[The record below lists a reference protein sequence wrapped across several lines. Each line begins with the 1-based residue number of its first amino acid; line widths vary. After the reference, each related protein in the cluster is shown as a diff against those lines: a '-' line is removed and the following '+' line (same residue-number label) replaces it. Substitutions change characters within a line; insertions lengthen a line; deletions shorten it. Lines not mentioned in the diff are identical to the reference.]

1 MLCKMGLSCHPS
13 TVASKLKELGKD
25 HDQELLKWKQ
35 SLERVDE
42 IKRGTEI
49 LKAEI
54 DALTYLP
61 ELPSAAEL
69 QAYAEELKK
78 DPLLTAPTTCT
89 SYQLLSLDALTQS
102 SPSTLDASCLNL
114 ACDSEPQTVVRNIG
128 SKLSDSGISRDGLI
142 GCLEQMVHPPQSLE
156 TPAGYQIIGDNCDL
170 HVNVRHMT
178 NDNKNKS
185 FHWFNCVAFK
195 DQVSGDHLSDVH
207 ETTLEDV
214 PVSSF
219 FPDNGD
225 ILELKRDFMTL
236 RSCVIVNHLTSFGFL
251 RNSVIYHIP
260 HQYSDVMKHPVPEV
274 SVEI

>member
-1 MLCKMGLSCHPS
+1 MLCKMGLSCHLS

-35 SLERVDE
+35 SLEQGYE
-42 IKRGTEI
+42 IKRGTEL
-49 LKAEI
+49 LKSEI
-54 DALTYLP
+54 AALTYLP
-61 ELPSAAEL
+61 ELPSAAEF
-69 QAYAEELKK
+69 QAYAEELKQSR
-78 DPLLTAPTTCT
+78 PLTAPTTCT
-89 SYQLLSLDALTQS
+89 SHPLLALDALTQS

-114 ACDSEPQTVVRNIG
+114 ACDSEPQSVVHNIG
-128 SKLSDSGISRDGLI
+128 SKLLDSGISRDGLI
-142 GCLEQMVHPPQSLE
+142 SSLEQMVNPPQSLE
-156 TPAGYQIIGDNCDL
+156 TPAGYQIIGDNSDL

-185 FHWFNCVAFK
+185 FHWFNFVAFK

-225 ILELKRDFMTL
+225 I
-236 RSCVIVNHLTSFGFL
+236 
-251 RNSVIYHIP
+251 
-260 HQYSDVMKHPVPEV
+260 Q
-274 SVEI
+274 